1 MKIKQY
7 QVDAFAS
14 RAFEGNPAA
23 VCPLESWLN
32 DGLLQAIAEENNLSE
47 TAFFVPTER
56 GYALR
61 WFTPVKEVDLCGH
74 ATLAAAHILFEQL
87 GYAQSVITFQTRSG
101 DLFVRRNGLQL
112 EMDFPAAILTPCEI
126 PTTLVEGLGQR
137 PLEVWAAEDY
147 VAVFDSEATIRAIT
161 PNLAWLSQLD
171 LRGVI
176 ITAPAYKIGDSN
188 EDDSN
193 RNSAEV
199 DFVSRMFA
207 PKYGIPEDPVTGS
220 AHCALAPYWAARLG
234 KTRLNARQVSKRG
247 GTLTCEVN
255 ADRVILSGH
264 AVTFM
269 EADITF

>member
-1 MKIKQY
+1 MKLKQY
-7 QVDAFAS
+7 QVDAFAT

-23 VCPLESWLN
+23 VCPLESWLD

-47 TAFFVPTER
+47 TAFFVPSET
-56 GYALR
+56 GYQLR

-74 ATLAAAHILFEQL
+74 ATLAAAHILFEKL
-87 GYAQSVITFQTRSG
+87 AYAQSAITFETRSG
-101 DLFVRRNGLQL
+101 DLFVRRNGQKI
-112 EMDFPAAILTPCEI
+112 EMDFPASLLKPCAIPAM
-126 PTTLVEGLGQR
+126 LVEGLGVR
-137 PLEVWAAEDY
+137 PLEVWTAEDY
-147 VAVFDSEATIRAIT
+147 MAVFDSEATIRAIT
-161 PNLAWLSQLD
+161 PNPALLSQLD

-176 ITAPAYKIGDSN
+176 ITAPASKIG
-188 EDDSN
+188 DSN

-220 AHCALAPYWAARLG
+220 AHCALAPYWATRLG
-234 KTRLNARQVSKRG
+234 KTRLNARQVSRRG

-269 EADITF
+269 EAEITF